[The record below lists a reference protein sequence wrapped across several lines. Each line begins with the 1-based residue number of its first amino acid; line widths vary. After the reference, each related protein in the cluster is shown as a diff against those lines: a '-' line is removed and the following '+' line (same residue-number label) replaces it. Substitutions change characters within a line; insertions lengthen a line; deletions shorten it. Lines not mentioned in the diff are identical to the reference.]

1 MNLGGGE
8 VSSGIGFKG
17 IKSDEILGL
26 AEYYEA
32 VLTRTG
38 LITRESEFRSTKL
51 GFILDFIRIIE
62 IPEHLSTGLITTF
75 IEAWRLQIPERTLK
89 QRGDELGGV
98 LSSIDSIRRAANLI
112 KKGTSSVN
120 GVQFNIEVITDLPLI
135 PSDLRSRDIPRIYD
149 LLGQARDY
157 FCSLTEAPF
166 YNSKLYN
173 LSAEV

>member
-1 MNLGGGE
+1 
-8 VSSGIGFKG
+8 VSEIGLEG

-38 LITRESEFRSTKL
+38 LIARESEFRSVKL
-51 GFILDFIRIIE
+51 GFILEFIRIIE
-62 IPEHLSTGLITTF
+62 IPEYLSAGLITTF

-89 QRGDELGGV
+89 QRVDELGTL
-98 LSSIDSIRRAANLI
+98 LSSISSIIRRIRRAANLI
-112 KKGTSSVN
+112 KKGTGSVN